1 MKKEENKINIRLK
14 EKELKIIKNFI
25 AQNGSLYVSEKD
37 LIRNGI
43 NKIYSEIFLNETTN
57 KLEKEINNLLNG
69 EVNKIQKIM
78 FDYTKMITEKNLI
91 LNNILKLLIHFDKE
105 KLSAEKIN
113 EILEKH
119 SLDDFKTNT
128 KKLMNNDFKNNR
140 HESKY
145 EEEYE

>member
-91 LNNILKLLIHFDKE
+91 LNNILKLLIYFDKE

-128 KKLMNNDFKNNR
+128 KKLMNNDFKNNKY
-140 HESKY
+140 ESKY